1 MVSTK
6 KSSGN
11 DSKNAKDNIRVKA
24 KKVVVKQTKEK
35 HQKLFKAKK

>member
-1 MVSTK
+1 MVSSK

-11 DSKNAKDNIRVKA
+11 DNKNAKDNIKVKA
-24 KKVVVKQTKEK
+24 KKVVVKKTVEK